1 MRHLSFEGVFP
12 ILQTPFNEKGE
23 IAFDEVEN
31 EVEWLI
37 EKGVDGIGI
46 AIASEIFKLNDIE
59 KFQLLKTVV
68 EKSSGKIPIIMN
80 SGQESTEYTIYISK
94 KSEELGAK
102 GLMIKPP
109 VFDNAPQKYIEEHFL
124 NVAKSVNIPIF
135 LQDQGNSPISGES
148 AVRISDGHENISY
161 IKLESIPTI
170 PRFDYCNINSSRK
183 KLILFGG
190 VGGSFFIEE
199 LRRGSS
205 GTMPSSVIPDM
216 FVKVWKLWNENKKE
230 EAHKHYSEFS
240 ELIKILNQGLGLAS
254 WINKY
259 VLYKRGVFTKASSF
273 SRGPG
278 LIPSKEHL
286 KEIDRLIEK
295 NNLI

>member
-31 EVEWLI
+31 EVDWLI
-37 EKGVDGIGI
+37 EKGVHGIGI

-59 KFQLLKTVV
+59 KFQLLEIVV
-68 EKSSGKIPIIMN
+68 EKSSGKIPVIMN

-148 AVRISDGHENISY
+148 AVRLSDGHENISY

-170 PRFDYCNINSSRK
+170 PRFDYCNDNSSRK

-216 FVKVWKLWNENKKE
+216 FVKVWQLWNENKKE
-230 EAHKHYSEFS
+230 EAHKHYSKFS